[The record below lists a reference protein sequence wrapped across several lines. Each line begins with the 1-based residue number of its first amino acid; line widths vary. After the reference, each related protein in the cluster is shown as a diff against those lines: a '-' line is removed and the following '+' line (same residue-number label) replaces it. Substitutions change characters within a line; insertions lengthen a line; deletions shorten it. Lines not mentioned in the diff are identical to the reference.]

1 MAETLSSPALWQPWP
16 VSRAQVACII
26 PAKDEQQRIAAT
38 VTAARELPHVS
49 LVLVCDDGS
58 SDQTAQFAAGAGAIV
73 VSHHRNRGKA
83 AAIESAVNALG
94 VLEQRDDRP
103 ESGTL
108 LLLDADLEDSAANCG
123 PLIEPVVAGRAD
135 LTIGVLPP
143 QRTAAGAIVV
153 SHHRNRGKA
162 AAIESAVNAL
172 GVLEQR
178 DDRPE
183 SGTLLLLD
191 ADLEDSAANCGPL
204 IEPVVA
210 GRADLTIGVLPPQ
223 RTAAGEAPGGLGL
236 VMTTARR
243 GIQELT
249 GWTPR
254 APLSGQRCITRRAFE
269 VASPLAAG
277 WGVEVGMTIDVLR
290 AGLKVEEIEIELRHR
305 ATGSDLGSQLH
316 RAKQLRDVTRA
327 LAARG
332 LVQAGIKE
340 LKDSGGVQGLLRRLK
355 R

>member
-16 VSRAQVACII
+16 VSRAQVACVI
-26 PAKDEQQRIAAT
+26 PAKDEQERIAAT

-73 VSHHRNRGKA
+73 VSHNRNRGKS

-123 PLIEPVVAGRAD
+123 PLIEPVV
-135 LTIGVLPP
+135 
-143 QRTAAGAIVV
+143 
-153 SHHRNRGKA
+153 S
-162 AAIESAVNAL
+162 
-172 GVLEQR
+172 
-178 DDRPE
+178 
-183 SGTLLLLD
+183 
-191 ADLEDSAANCGPL
+191 
-204 IEPVVA
+204 

-236 VMTTARR
+236 VMTTATR

-290 AGLKVEEIEIELRHR
+290 AGLKVEEIEIELHHR
-305 ATGSDLGSQLH
+305 ATGSDFGSHLH

-332 LVQAGIKE
+332 LVQAGIQE